1 MVKILFAI
9 LVTGALYYVATPLFG
24 RKVQWV
30 NAEDA
35 GDEKIRELQMKKM
48 INLKALKDIEFEL
61 ASGKINDEDYQE
73 LRAHYMRKVSG
84 IMDRMEALARE
95 KELPEEPGDSLSN
108 STE

>member
-9 LVTGALYYVATPLFG
+9 LVTGTLFYVATPLFG

-30 NAEDA
+30 DAEEP
-35 GDEKIRELQMKKM
+35 GDEKIRELQLKKK

-61 ASGKINDEDYQE
+61 ASGKINDEDYQQ
-73 LRAHYMRKVSG
+73 LRAHYMHKVSG
-84 IMDRMEALARE
+84 IMDRMEAMALE
-95 KELPEEPGDSLSN
+95 KELPEEPGSSLSN